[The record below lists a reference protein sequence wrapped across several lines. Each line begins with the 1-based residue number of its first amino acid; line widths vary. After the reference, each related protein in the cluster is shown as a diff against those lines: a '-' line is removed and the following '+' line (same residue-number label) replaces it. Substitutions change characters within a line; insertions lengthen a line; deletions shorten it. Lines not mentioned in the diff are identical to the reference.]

1 MLGAMSP
8 SVLLAT
14 KSKFYRIE
22 DRFEQKGIVSMK
34 KVFGFMKATLVAA
47 VLGGSVYLSPSV
59 ASAEDLLTIGSS
71 APALDVEHWVQNGEG
86 KFGKVTKFEK
96 DKVYIVEFWATWC
109 GPCVA
114 SMPHIVEMQKTY
126 ADKGVQIISISDE
139 PKEVVEEF
147 LDRPVPRS
155 EKETTFRELTKSYCL
170 TTDPDGSSNES
181 YMQAAGQ
188 NGIPCAFIVG
198 KDGKIEWIGHP
209 MSMDEP
215 LKEVVAGKW
224 DRTKFAEEFKEQQ
237 QMQALQMTVQR
248 EVSSLL
254 RDRKFKEAIEKF
266 DELTGPIKS
275 PEMKLQFTMMKLNLH
290 RIASSDQTEV
300 AKTLKSALEMASKDP
315 MMSNQVAWTVW
326 EMTEQGQL
334 KKDKDLLGEALK
346 VALSAVAKQEGA
358 TKGATL
364 DTVAHLQYGLGNIA
378 EAIKAQKEAVALGG
392 DNPEIK
398 AFLEELE
405 EELEASKKK

>member
-1 MLGAMSP
+1 
-8 SVLLAT
+8 
-14 KSKFYRIE
+14 
-22 DRFEQKGIVSMK
+22 
-34 KVFGFMKATLVAA
+34 
-47 VLGGSVYLSPSV
+47 
-59 ASAEDLLTIGSS
+59 
-71 APALDVEHWVQNGEG
+71 
-86 KFGKVTKFEK
+86 
-96 DKVYIVEFWATWC
+96 
-109 GPCVA
+109 
-114 SMPHIVEMQKTY
+114 
-126 ADKGVQIISISDE
+126 
-139 PKEVVEEF
+139 
-147 LDRPVPRS
+147 
-155 EKETTFRELTKSYCL
+155 
-170 TTDPDGSSNES
+170 
-181 YMQAAGQ
+181 
-188 NGIPCAFIVG
+188 
-198 KDGKIEWIGHP
+198 
-209 MSMDEP
+209 
-215 LKEVVAGKW
+215 VVAGKW

-248 EVSSLL
+248 EVGSLL
-254 RDRKFKEAIEKF
+254 RDRKFKEALEKF
-266 DELTGPIKS
+266 DELTAPIKS

>member
-1 MLGAMSP
+1 
-8 SVLLAT
+8 
-14 KSKFYRIE
+14 
-22 DRFEQKGIVSMK
+22 
-34 KVFGFMKATLVAA
+34 
-47 VLGGSVYLSPSV
+47 
-59 ASAEDLLTIGSS
+59 
-71 APALDVEHWVQNGEG
+71 
-86 KFGKVTKFEK
+86 
-96 DKVYIVEFWATWC
+96 
-109 GPCVA
+109 
-114 SMPHIVEMQKTY
+114 
-126 ADKGVQIISISDE
+126 
-139 PKEVVEEF
+139 
-147 LDRPVPRS
+147 
-155 EKETTFRELTKSYCL
+155 
-170 TTDPDGSSNES
+170 
-181 YMQAAGQ
+181 
-188 NGIPCAFIVG
+188 
-198 KDGKIEWIGHP
+198 
-209 MSMDEP
+209 
-215 LKEVVAGKW
+215 
-224 DRTKFAEEFKEQQ
+224 
-237 QMQALQMTVQR
+237 MTVQK
-248 EVSSLL
+248 EVGSLL
-254 RDRKFKEAIEKF
+254 RDRKFKEAHEKF

-275 PEMKLQFTMMKLNLH
+275 PEMKLQFAMMKLNLH

-326 EMTEQGQL
+326 EMTEQEQL

>member
-1 MLGAMSP
+1 
-8 SVLLAT
+8 
-14 KSKFYRIE
+14 
-22 DRFEQKGIVSMK
+22 
-34 KVFGFMKATLVAA
+34 
-47 VLGGSVYLSPSV
+47 
-59 ASAEDLLTIGSS
+59 
-71 APALDVEHWVQNGEG
+71 
-86 KFGKVTKFEK
+86 
-96 DKVYIVEFWATWC
+96 
-109 GPCVA
+109 
-114 SMPHIVEMQKTY
+114 
-126 ADKGVQIISISDE
+126 
-139 PKEVVEEF
+139 
-147 LDRPVPRS
+147 
-155 EKETTFRELTKSYCL
+155 
-170 TTDPDGSSNES
+170 
-181 YMQAAGQ
+181 MQAAGQ

-248 EVSSLL
+248 EVGSLL
-254 RDRKFKEAIEKF
+254 RDRKFKEALEKF

-275 PEMKLQFTMMKLNLH
+275 PEMKLQFAMMKLNLH

-300 AKTLKSALEMASKDP
+300 AKTLKAALDMASKDP